1 MKIIDCEQGS
11 DEWYQARL
19 GKATASEFHNVLN
32 KKTGRGTY
40 MIKLAAERLT
50 GECQD
55 GYTNAVM
62 ERGKELEAEA
72 RECYETLYGQEI
84 IQVGFAEFDE
94 WIGASPDG
102 LIGEDGL
109 LELKCPNS
117 TTHITNIIKGKMPT
131 KYIPQVQGQLWVTGR
146 KWCDFASYDPR
157 LMSRPFWSVRI
168 QRDEEYIKNLNAAT
182 NVFIDELQELIAKI
196 ETNVF

>member
-1 MKIIDCEQGS
+1 MKIYDCVQCS
-11 DEWYQARL
+11 DEWYLARL

-50 GECQD
+50 GVGQD
-55 GYTNAVM
+55 GYTNAIM

-72 RECYETLYGQEI
+72 REYYETIYGQEV

-94 WIGASPDG
+94 WVGASPDG
-102 LIGEDGL
+102 LIGDDGL

-117 TTHITNIIKGKMPT
+117 TTHITNIIKNKMPT

-146 KWCDFASYDPR
+146 QWCDFASYDPR
-157 LMSRPFWSVRI
+157 LESRPFWSVRI
-168 QRDEEYIKNLNAAT
+168 QRDEEYIKNLHAAT
-182 NVFIDELQELIAKI
+182 SVFVAELKELIAKI
-196 ETNVF
+196 ETNAF